1 MSRTHQPPSRS
12 PRVLPAAGVLACL
25 LWAQACLADAVDQP
39 DQPDQPTLA
48 VGVGME
54 HLPRWAGATTSRYQP
69 IPYVDIEIPNHLSLS
84 TQDGLQ
90 LDVIGG
96 TMLHGGLYGAYQ
108 WGRDSD
114 DLGAL
119 RGKIAPLSPRL
130 ALGGYLEWQLD
141 KRVNVGANLSHD
153 TQGAGAY
160 VQLYAEWDLPP
171 VWLLQ
176 QSIQLTWNAM
186 NSAAMQRHF
195 GINPSQA
202 SALQVRPW
210 QPGAG
215 SELASLEYDL
225 FVPTSKHT
233 GFALAVVYGRLLGD
247 AGSSPLVT
255 RFGSRSQWTQS
266 LAFVYHD

>member
-1 MSRTHQPPSRS
+1 MFRTHPPASRC
-12 PRVLPAAGVLACL
+12 PHLLPAAGVLAGL
-25 LWAQACLADAVDQP
+25 LCAQPCLADTA
-39 DQPDQPTLA
+39 PTPTITFGA
-48 VGVGME
+48 GAE
-54 HLPRWAGATTSRYQP
+54 HLPSWAGAKTSRYQP
-69 IPYVDIEIPNHLSLS
+69 VPFIDIEIPNHLSLS

-96 TMLHGGLYGAYQ
+96 AVLHGGLYGDYQ
-108 WGRDSD
+108 WGRESD
-114 DLGAL
+114 DLRAL
-119 RGKIAPLSPRL
+119 RGKIDALSPRL
-130 ALGGYLEWQLD
+130 DLGGYLEWQLD
-141 KRVNVGANLSHD
+141 KQVDVGANLSHD

-160 VQLYAEWDLPP
+160 LQLYAEWDLVP

-176 QSIQLTWNAM
+176 QSVQLTWKSMNA
-186 NSAAMQRHF
+186 AAMRRYF
-195 GINPSQA
+195 GISPTQA

-233 GFALAVVYGRLLGD
+233 GFALAVIYGYLLGD
-247 AGSSPLVT
+247 AGDSPLVT
-255 RFGSRSQWTQS
+255 RFGSRSQWNES